1 MKKIQLNNYDVL
13 VVGAGL
19 IGSLTGLALLKKG
32 FKVLVIEKNSP
43 QINDNRTV
51 AINANSKDFLKS
63 LRIWDKL
70 KITPEPINKIEIS
83 STTVQKNIYF
93 EDQFE
98 PLGYVAY
105 NREILSLVREELI
118 NNSSLLFNVFVA
130 EKNLKMNKNIII
142 NRKLLLFKHIIF
154 STGKN
159 NNYEDQYSFSS
170 NHHAYVGFFHHS
182 NDHKNVAYE
191 NFTDK
196 GPLAILPAPAKN
208 KLYST
213 FIYSTSENMQLKSIS
228 SLIQK
233 NFLKSHGKIK
243 LNKEFFKF
251 KISPKII
258 KENNQNNIFI
268 GDALR
273 SIHPV
278 AGQGWNLGIKDIQAL
293 LDVID
298 NYYDDSENLIKQY
311 YSRRII
317 ESFTYLT
324 FTTLL
329 NNLFENQN
337 FLKKIFIKAS
347 FKLFDLDGIFKKNFI
362 KQAMGRS
369 QLL

>member
-1 MKKIQLNNYDVL
+1 MKKIQLNYDFL
-13 VVGAGL
+13 IVGAGL
-19 IGSLTGLALLKKG
+19 IGSLTGLTLLKKG

-43 QINDNRTV
+43 KIYDNRTI

-63 LRIWDKL
+63 LRIWEKIKL
-70 KITPEPINKIEIS
+70 TPEPINKIEIS
-83 STTVQKNIYF
+83 SSTTKKIIKF
-93 EDQFE
+93 KDQFE

-105 NREILSLVREELI
+105 NHEILSLARRELI
-118 NNSSLLFNVFVA
+118 SSSSILFKVFVC
-130 EKNLKMNKNIII
+130 EKKLKINESIII
-142 NRKLLLFKHIIF
+142 NQKSYTFRQIIF

-159 NNYEDQYSFSS
+159 SNYKDQYNFLS

-182 NDHKNVAYE
+182 YDHKNVAYE
-191 NFTDK
+191 NFTKK

-208 KLYST
+208 KQYST
-213 FIYSTSENMQLKSIS
+213 FIYSTSEKMELKSLG

-233 NFLKSHGKIK
+233 SFIATHGKIT
-243 LNKEFFKF
+243 LNKKFFKF

-258 KENNQNNIFI
+258 KENKQNNIFI

-278 AGQGWNLGIKDIQAL
+278 AGQGWNLGIKDIQTL
-293 LDVID
+293 INVID
-298 NYYDDSENLIKQY
+298 NYYDDSEKLIKQY
-311 YSRRII
+311 YSRRIV

-324 FTTLL
+324 FTTFL
-329 NNLFENQN
+329 NGLFENQN
-337 FLKKIFIKAS
+337 FIKKIFIKAS